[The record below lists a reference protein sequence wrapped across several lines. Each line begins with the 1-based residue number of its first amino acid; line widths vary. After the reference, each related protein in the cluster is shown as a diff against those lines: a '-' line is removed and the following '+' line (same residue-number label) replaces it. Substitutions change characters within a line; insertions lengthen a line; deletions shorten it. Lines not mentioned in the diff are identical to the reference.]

1 MNLLERKLK
10 KIIKTLMISST
21 PLIVTIIAIALIPTL
36 VITYIGEVLGDLSIY
51 EQECPELVRANL
63 KLK

>member
-36 VITYIGEVLGDLSIY
+36 VITYIGEVLG
-51 EQECPELVRANL
+51 
-63 KLK
+63 